1 VPARHPAVLI
11 VAGALVVLLGMALG
25 WALTRAA
32 GGQSPLGS
40 ATPTEIDGPLL
51 AVGDPLGFTA
61 QVPPGW
67 TPAYPYEA
75 VEGGERHAAFVS
87 PDGTEEFLVRPGPD
101 AGLDPAQLGV
111 DAVEEVGTDDG
122 AVVYR
127 TVRGTQERL
136 AHALEVDG
144 WTLRLTVPGDR
155 DPGSTGALF
164 DRLRDGFSPAG

>member
-1 VPARHPAVLI
+1 VLV
-11 VAGALVVLLGMALG
+11 VAGALMVLLGMALG

-40 ATPTEIDGPLL
+40 GVPTEVDGPLL
-51 AVGDPLGFTA
+51 AVSDPLGFTA
-61 QVPPGW
+61 EVPPGW

-75 VEGGERHAAFVS
+75 VGGGERHAAFVS

-101 AGLDPAQLGV
+101 AGRDAAQLGV
-111 DAVEEVGTDDG
+111 DTVVGEDGTDDG
-122 AVVYR
+122 AAVYR

-136 AHALEVDG
+136 AFTQQVDD
-144 WTLRLTVPGDR
+144 WTVRLTVPGDR
-155 DPGSTGALF
+155 DPGSAEALF